1 MEILRYI
8 AIGLAVGLV
17 SGLLGIGGGV
27 LLVPGLMWICGLTFT
42 EAAGTTLAVLVVPVV
57 LPAAWEYYARGYVD
71 LKAAIFIA
79 LAFALGG
86 YIGAWLRHEQA
97 LPEGFLRLCLGLIMV
112 YIAANMIVLSNSEAA
127 NAAAGVM
134 ATVAAWLT
142 YLWLRVLGKRVLAR
156 PKLTDNILRAAEQ
169 RRGEPDY
176 HI

>member
-1 MEILRYI
+1 MEILWYI
-8 AIGLAVGLV
+8 AIGLGVGLV

-27 LLVPGLMWICGLTFT
+27 LLIPGLMWICGFTFT

-79 LAFALGG
+79 LAFAFGG
-86 YIGAWLRHEQA
+86 YAGAWLRHEHA
-97 LPEGFLRLCLGLIMV
+97 LPEGFLRLCLGLVMV
-112 YIAANMIVLSNSEAA
+112 YIAANMIVMSNSETA
-127 NAAAGVM
+127 NAAAGVI

-142 YLWLRVLGKRVLAR
+142 YLWLRMLGRRVLDR
-156 PKLTDNILRAAEQ
+156 PKLPDTILLAAEQ
-169 RRGEPDY
+169 RRGEPEY